1 MQRHPEHAH
10 AHLVALALGS
20 RHRSASNQDTQDRLM
35 TLTETTVPGAFEP
48 WPVTADH
55 IARHVLVAGTPMP
68 RPQLLVTR

>member
-1 MQRHPEHAH
+1 
-10 AHLVALALGS
+10 
-20 RHRSASNQDTQDRLM
+20 M

-55 IARHVLVAGTPMP
+55 IARHVLVAGMPMP